1 MSYLL
6 IFFWLSGDTFKVGY
20 FFCRDTPIQLI
31 ICAIFQLTAD
41 IILTIQII
49 YYRYINRKKSK
60 DNNVISKD
68 EESENSGTKDSNL
81 LYKTINS
88 DLANNLKI

>member
-1 MSYLL
+1 M
-6 IFFWLSGDTFKVGY
+6 I
-20 FFCRDTPIQLI
+20 I
-31 ICAIFQLTAD
+31 ICAIFQLTTD